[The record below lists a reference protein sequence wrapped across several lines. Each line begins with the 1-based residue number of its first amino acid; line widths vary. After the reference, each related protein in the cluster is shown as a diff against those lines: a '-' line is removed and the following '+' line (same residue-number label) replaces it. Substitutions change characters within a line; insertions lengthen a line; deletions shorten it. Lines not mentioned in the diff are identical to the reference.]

1 MINIKGDLLHKIE
14 YPLYMKRVMLSSKRQ
29 AKYYTPTC
37 KIKNKKLNDRTRFV
51 FREHKGTKKIYLV
64 DASTGERVLKN
75 PRAVGTPKFMS
86 INAQHLYNQ
95 TLHEFS
101 RDKIVRVLHSFFE
114 EGLKSIQRI
123 ETYPLMITMEIHDT
137 ILEETS
143 RWDVG
148 NRGFFYQKAFE
159 DVLKKDKIIDDSS
172 MYICMPPAPIFIPV
186 SNTEERKLVFSIYLI
201 TDERI
206 VNDVYKE
213 NAQKENINHYD
224 SF

>member
-1 MINIKGDLLHKIE
+1 MVNIKNTLLHTIE
-14 YPLYMKRVMLSSKRQ
+14 YPLYLKRVMLSSKRQ
-29 AKYYTPTC
+29 PKYYTPTC

-51 FREHKGTKKIYLV
+51 FSEYKKTKKQYLV
-64 DASTGERVLKN
+64 DVKTGERVLKN
-75 PRAVGTPKFMS
+75 PRAAGTPKYMS

-95 TLHEFS
+95 NLHEFS

-114 EGLKSIQRI
+114 EGLKSIPRI
-123 ETYPLMITMEIHDT
+123 DVYPLMIIMEIHDT

-143 RWDVG
+143 SWDVG
-148 NRGFFYQKAFE
+148 NRGFFYQKTFE

-172 MYICMPPAPIFIPV
+172 IYISMPPAPIFIPV
-186 SNTEERKLVFSIYLI
+186 ATAEERKLVFSIYHI

-206 VNDVYKE
+206 VNDVYKSY
-213 NAQKENINHYD
+213 AQKENINHYD